1 MDVTNGSAVTA
12 EDVGSKPD
20 EQSKKKKVVQD
31 AEAGRATRPVQEKK
45 PSSKVYGPDWA
56 N

>member
-1 MDVTNGSAVTA
+1 VTA
-12 EDVGSKPD
+12 QDVGSERD

-31 AEAGRATRPVQEKK
+31 VEAGRETGPVRVKK
-45 PSSKVYGPDWA
+45 PSSNVYEPDWA